1 MSRYDYTSMSCYYLI
16 TNPDNQHFSMTF
28 LCEFVHVFP
37 IIIIHAMIIV
47 LHGMKM
53 IQNVHIFRKIIL
65 VNDLLNASFH

>member
-1 MSRYDYTSMSCYYLI
+1 MHVII
-16 TNPDNQHFSMTF
+16 TNKMKNKKYYIFGTILNPIEKS
-28 LCEFVHVFP
+28 LP

-47 LHGMKM
+47 LHGMNM